1 MGFGI
6 GQSVPVNASQS
17 GRGLRALQN
26 AGASLIVRGEADRFW
41 SGRSP
46 LPLLVASAYS
56 PAVAVRWPHTALFLA
71 LILLTSAPATLKQAL
86 SEISSLYEPATL

>member
-41 SGRSP
+41 SARSP
-46 LPLLVASAYS
+46 LPLFPS
-56 PAVAVRWPHTALFLA
+56 TATVTDTA
-71 LILLTSAPATLKQAL
+71 NRTQ
-86 SEISSLYEPATL
+86 LYRRY